1 MTYRGFVSNTKWSFH
16 SKSKEKTNW
25 SVWFIWSCCIDIT
38 WYIWDFLARPWMRQ
52 GVDYVTDGCAHD
64 LLSTTGFLYAIRQ
77 ILRVKEGGLNFWGL
91 PCNSFS
97 FMARS
102 LHQRTADS
110 PFGCQHHGFV
120 IAGNILATRM
130 VCLIALAIVRRL
142 RFFVEQPD
150 RSMAI
155 VFPYLMHIM
164 SFTQIEPQRVFWWM
178 PYLIYMQSIGWNPS
192 CILNDIFD
200 SDQFWVVCLFSVLIS
215 WGFQPIGSMFAL
227 FEVNMAISGIMC
239 YHHYSPWFLL

>member
-1 MTYRGFVSNTKWSFH
+1 
-16 SKSKEKTNW
+16 
-25 SVWFIWSCCIDIT
+25 
-38 WYIWDFLARPWMRQ
+38 
-52 GVDYVTDGCAHD
+52 
-64 LLSTTGFLYAIRQ
+64 
-77 ILRVKEGGLNFWGL
+77 
-91 PCNSFS
+91 
-97 FMARS
+97 
-102 LHQRTADS
+102 
-110 PFGCQHHGFV
+110 
-120 IAGNILATRM
+120 
-130 VCLIALAIVRRL
+130 
-142 RFFVEQPD
+142 
-150 RSMAI
+150 
-155 VFPYLMHIM
+155 MHIM